1 MNLYISNPKGLYFAI
16 IIINFPVCYYSRAFK
31 SLFLFIPIYSDH
43 KIKLKW
49 RVESGLSR
57 MWLWSKHTFALNSK
71 EISIRKHFIYNTT
84 LPWSKSHRKTF
95 IFCIDPMGAP
105 LLQFKTVF
113 HRIIPLLVRGHTVWL
128 IRHTT
133 DRKVIGR
140 GWVWQWKLLKFDQK
154 KVFNANRNWTSNW
167 THAII
172 SSGKPSDKTRSIF
185 VFISS
190 IIIYLVYLPVWIKSI
205 F

>member
-1 MNLYISNPKGLYFAI
+1 MNLYISNPKWLYFAI
-16 IIINFPVCYYSRAFK
+16 LIFRSAIILGPFSPFSY
-31 SLFLFIPIYSDH
+31 LFRFIQI
-43 KIKLKW
+43 IKL
-49 RVESGLSR
+49 S
-57 MWLWSKHTFALNSK
+57 WSDVLNLGYLECDYGRNTLLHWIVRK
-71 EISIRKHFIYNTT
+71 YQYGSILFTTQHFHGQNHIERLLYTVST
-84 LPWSKSHRKTF
+84 
-95 IFCIDPMGAP
+95 P
-105 LLQFKTVF
+105 LLQFETVF

>member
-1 MNLYISNPKGLYFAI
+1 
-16 IIINFPVCYYSRAFK
+16 
-31 SLFLFIPIYSDH
+31 
-43 KIKLKW
+43 
-49 RVESGLSR
+49 

-84 LPWSKSHRKTF
+84 LPWSKHIERLLYTVS
-95 IFCIDPMGAP
+95 IPA
-105 LLQFKTVF
+105 LQFKTVF

-140 GWVWQWKLLKFDQK
+140 GWVWQWKLLNFDQK
-154 KVFNANRNWTSNW
+154 KVFWKYSIANRSFNANRNWTSNW